1 MSKEIG
7 EFENET
13 QKILSESFD
22 AVYQDENVVEEKEEV
37 AIEEV
42 AIEEDNKDNVSEET
56 EETTEESSEVEE
68 DESTEE
74 VEEEKEIDE
83 SDSDEE
89 VFRRLK
95 GGLKEDHVSIIE
107 SIEDPEQRNKVVQMA
122 SEMRLDLDKKRTLY
136 GEGKRLLETLDE
148 GVKKYGLGYRRGQY
162 LDVFKNFIDFDVS
175 FARDPKATLEKLAK
189 TANIDLTSFGSKTV
203 QQSDDFDDYRTPEEI
218 ARDEKLEALERKV
231 NQYEN
236 QQKQQDQI
244 SVQQEINNFA
254 NTRDDQGNLKYPHFE
269 RVRANMGL
277 FFNDSNPNMTMADA
291 YQKAIRLD
299 DELFEQTKSEVLVR
313 EEQKRKAEIEKA
325 KKLKKQSV
333 RSSKVK
339 SVSQSPRKNLESIV
353 DKLGFG

>member
-22 AVYQDENVVEEKEEV
+22 AVYQDEDVVEEKEEV
-37 AIEEV
+37 N
-42 AIEEDNKDNVSEET
+42 IEEDNKDNVSEET
-56 EETTEESSEVEE
+56 EETTEESLEVEE

-74 VEEEKEIDE
+74 VEDVNETEEKEVDLKESLRGVFNNEYIDLLESVDDLDLRSKLIDAGKVQRADLDRKRLELGESNKLVNVIDE
-83 SDSDEE
+83 AVKSN
-89 VFRRLK
+89 
-95 GGLKEDHVSIIE
+95 GLDYNKQQYAQVVKNFMDFDALYSKDPKQAIE
-107 SIEDPEQRNKVVQMA
+107 S
-122 SEMRLDLDKKRTLY
+122 
-136 GEGKRLLETLDE
+136 
-148 GVKKYGLGYRRGQY
+148 
-162 LDVFKNFIDFDVS
+162 
-175 FARDPKATLEKLAK
+175 LAK
-189 TANIDLTSFGSKTV
+189 QANIDLTSFGSKTV